1 MSQLRNAAR
10 RDSCSA
16 VACRSIRRSMAQP
29 PSEVTPVSAVT
40 VDCAAVDFDL
50 SGDQQALR
58 DAAASLLDRMAGS
71 DALAGPGRA
80 RRGRR
85 HAARCRALPSGERGG
100 DAPTGYDDAVWS
112 AMAEQ
117 GWLALELPED
127 EGGLGLGMVELAVLC
142 EEIGRRLVAAPFL
155 PTIVALGALCG
166 DEARADAGTK
176 EWREALGQGEAV
188 GCVARRAG
196 PRSGSPWPGPEGQV
210 RLERA
215 DAPGGLRALGR
226 RGRGRSPTAASTPST
241 CAPRDARPR
250 CRPWTAHASSG
261 SWPSTARRRGSSAA
275 RTPPRCC
282 VDRAATLASAE
293 MLGAA
298 DHVLAMTVQYAK
310 DRVQFGKPIGSFQAV
325 KHMLADALV
334 DVEGM
339 RSTVYYAAWCA
350 AAGDPERS
358 LAASMAKAWCSDA
371 SRRVMAAGLQVHGG
385 IGFTWEHDMHLYLK
399 RAQLDQVSYGDAAA
413 HRDRIATLL
422 RTRLEAGESLS

>member
-1 MSQLRNAAR
+1 
-10 RDSCSA
+10 
-16 VACRSIRRSMAQP
+16 
-29 PSEVTPVSAVT
+29 VSAAT

-58 DAAASLLDRMAGS
+58 DAAASLLDKMAGS
-71 DALAGPGRA
+71 DALRARVGPGA
-80 RRGRR
+80 IVGTLPGAG
-85 HAARCRALPSGERGG
+85 AASGEAAVN
-100 DAPTGYDDAVWS
+100 APTGYDRAVWS
-112 AMAEQ
+112 AMADQ
-117 GWLALELPED
+117 GWLAIELPED
-127 EGGLGLGMVELAVLC
+127 DGGLGLGMVELAVLC

-166 DEARADAGTK
+166 DEARADSGTK
-176 EWREALGQGEAV
+176 EWREALGQGEAI
-188 GCVARRAG
+188 GCVAAA
-196 PRSGSPWPGPEGQV
+196 PGADRLTVVVSDGQV
-210 RLERA
+210 RLSGQTAPVAYAPSA
-215 DAPGGLRALGR
+215 DVAVVLADGSVYGVDLRAEGRPSPLSAMDRTRELGVLTFDGTPAR
-226 RGRGRSPTAASTPST
+226 FLGGEDAA
-241 CAPRDARPR
+241 ALLL
-250 CRPWTAHASSG
+250 
-261 SWPSTARRRGSSAA
+261 
-275 RTPPRCC
+275 
-282 VDRAATLASAE
+282 DRAATLASAE

-298 DHVLAMTVQYAK
+298 DHVLALTVQYAK

-339 RSTVYYAAWCA
+339 RSTAYYAAWCA

-422 RTRLEAGESLS
+422 RTRMEAGESLS

>member
-1 MSQLRNAAR
+1 
-10 RDSCSA
+10 
-16 VACRSIRRSMAQP
+16 MAHAQR
-29 PSEVTPVSAVT
+29 EVTPVSVAT

-50 SGDQQALR
+50 SADQQALR
-58 DAAASLLDRMAGS
+58 DAAAYLLDGKAGS
-71 DALAGPGRA
+71 DALRA
-80 RRGRR
+80 RVGTG
-85 HAARCRALPSGERGG
+85 AIVGTLPGAGAVSGGTAV
-100 DAPTGYDDAVWS
+100 DAPRGYDDAVWS

-117 GWLALELPED
+117 GWLAIELPED
-127 EGGLGLGMVELAVLC
+127 EGGLGLGMVELAILC

-166 DEARADAGTK
+166 DEARGEAGTK
-176 EWREALGQGEAV
+176 DWRAALSEGASV
-188 GCVARRAG
+188 GCVAAAPG
-196 PRSGSPWPGPEGQV
+196 QSDLTVSGPEGQP
-210 RLERA
+210 RL
-215 DAPGGLRALGR
+215 
-226 RGRGRSPTAASTPST
+226 
-241 CAPRDARPR
+241 
-250 CRPWTAHASSG
+250 SG
-261 SWPSTARRRGSSAA
+261 
-275 RTPPRCC
+275 RTPPVAYAPSADVAVVLAGGGVYGVDLRAEGRPAPLSAMDRTRELGVLDFDETPALFLGGGEAAVLL

-298 DHVLAMTVQYAK
+298 DHVLADTVQYAK

-339 RSTVYYAAWCA
+339 RSTAYYAAWCA

-358 LAASMAKAWCSDA
+358 LSASMAKAWCSDA

-422 RTRLEAGESLS
+422 RARLEAGQDLS

>member
-1 MSQLRNAAR
+1 M
-10 RDSCSA
+10 
-16 VACRSIRRSMAQP
+16 
-29 PSEVTPVSAVT
+29 TPVSAAT

-50 SGDQQALR
+50 SADQQALR
-58 DAAASLLDRMAGS
+58 DAAASLLDGM
-71 DALAGPGRA
+71 AGPGALRA
-80 RRGRR
+80 RVGTGSVVGT
-85 HAARCRALPSGERGG
+85 LPGAGATAPAG
-100 DAPTGYDDAVWS
+100 VADAPHGYDGAVWS

-117 GWLALELPED
+117 GWLAIELPED

-155 PTIVALGALCG
+155 PTIVALGALSG
-166 DEARADAGTK
+166 EEARADAGTK
-176 EWREALGQGEAV
+176 DWRESLSEGAVV
-188 GCVARRAG
+188 GCVAAAPGNNGLTASG
-196 PRSGSPWPGPEGQV
+196 PRDQV
-210 RLERA
+210 RL
-215 DAPGGLRALGR
+215 
-226 RGRGRSPTAASTPST
+226 
-241 CAPRDARPR
+241 
-250 CRPWTAHASSG
+250 SG
-261 SWPSTARRRGSSAA
+261 Q
-275 RTPPRCC
+275 TPPVAYAPSADVAVVQTGGAVYGVDLRVQGRPAPLSAMDRTRELGALAFDDTPARFLGGEEAAALL

-298 DHVLAMTVQYAK
+298 DHVLALTVQYAK

-339 RSTVYYAAWCA
+339 RSTSYYAAWCA
-350 AAGDPERS
+350 AADDPERS
-358 LAASMAKAWCSDA
+358 LSASMAKAWCSDA

-422 RTRLEAGESLS
+422 RARLEAGQDLS

>member
-1 MSQLRNAAR
+1 MSAA
-10 RDSCSA
+10 
-16 VACRSIRRSMAQP
+16 
-29 PSEVTPVSAVT
+29 T

-58 DAAASLLDRMAGS
+58 DAAASLLDKMAGS
-71 DALAGPGRA
+71 DALRARVGPGA
-80 RRGRR
+80 IVGTLPGAG
-85 HAARCRALPSGERGG
+85 AASGEASV
-100 DAPTGYDDAVWS
+100 DAPTGYDEAVWS
-112 AMAEQ
+112 AMADQ
-117 GWLALELPED
+117 GWLAIELPED
-127 EGGLGLGMVELAVLC
+127 DGGLGLGMVELAVLC

-166 DEARADAGTK
+166 DEARADTGTK

-188 GCVARRAG
+188 GCVAAAPGSDRLTVEG
-196 PRSGSPWPGPEGQV
+196 SGGQV
-210 RLERA
+210 RLSGQTAPVAYAPSA
-215 DAPGGLRALGR
+215 DVAVVLAAGGVYGVDLRAEGRPAPLSAMDRTRELGVLAFDGTPAR
-226 RGRGRSPTAASTPST
+226 FLGGEEAA
-241 CAPRDARPR
+241 ALL
-250 CRPWTAHASSG
+250 
-261 SWPSTARRRGSSAA
+261 
-275 RTPPRCC
+275 

-298 DHVLAMTVQYAK
+298 DHVLALTVQYAK

-350 AAGDPERS
+350 AAGDAERS

-422 RTRLEAGESLS
+422 RTRLQAGESLS

>member
-1 MSQLRNAAR
+1 
-10 RDSCSA
+10 
-16 VACRSIRRSMAQP
+16 MAQP
-29 PSEVTPVSAVT
+29 PREVTPVSVVT

-50 SGDQQALR
+50 SADQQALR
-58 DAAASLLDRMAGS
+58 DAAASLLDGMAGS
-71 DALAGPGRA
+71 DALRA
-80 RRGRR
+80 RVGTGAIVGTLPGAG
-85 HAARCRALPSGERGG
+85 AASGESAV
-100 DAPTGYDDAVWS
+100 DAPRGYDHAVWS

-117 GWLALELPED
+117 GWLAIELPEA
-127 EGGLGLGMVELAVLC
+127 EGGLELGMVELAVLC

-166 DEARADAGTK
+166 DEARADVGTK
-176 EWREALGQGEAV
+176 DWREALGEGAAV
-188 GCVARRAG
+188 GCVAAAPGPGSLTVSG
-196 PRSGSPWPGPEGQV
+196 PRGQERLSGK
-210 RLERA
+210 
-215 DAPGGLRALGR
+215 
-226 RGRGRSPTAASTPST
+226 
-241 CAPRDARPR
+241 
-250 CRPWTAHASSG
+250 
-261 SWPSTARRRGSSAA
+261 
-275 RTPPRCC
+275 TPPIAYAPSADVAVVLAAGAVYGVDLRTEGRPAPLSAMDRTRELGVLAFDDTPALFLGGEEAAALL

-298 DHVLAMTVQYAK
+298 DHVLADTVQYAK
-310 DRVQFGKPIGSFQAV
+310 DRVQFGKPIGSFQAI

-339 RSTVYYAAWCA
+339 RSTAYYAAWCA

-358 LAASMAKAWCSDA
+358 LSASMAKAWCSDA

-422 RTRLEAGESLS
+422 RARLQAGQDLS

>member
-1 MSQLRNAAR
+1 
-10 RDSCSA
+10 
-16 VACRSIRRSMAQP
+16 
-29 PSEVTPVSAVT
+29 VSAAT

-58 DAAASLLDRMAGS
+58 DAAASLLDKMAGS
-71 DALAGPGRA
+71 DALRARVGPGA
-80 RRGRR
+80 IVGTLPGAG
-85 HAARCRALPSGERGG
+85 AASGEAVVN
-100 DAPTGYDDAVWS
+100 APTGYDGAVWS
-112 AMAEQ
+112 AMADQ
-117 GWLALELPED
+117 GWLAIELPED
-127 EGGLGLGMVELAVLC
+127 DGGLGLGMVELAVLC

-166 DEARADAGTK
+166 DEARADSGTK

-188 GCVARRAG
+188 GCVAAA
-196 PRSGSPWPGPEGQV
+196 PGPDRLTVAAADGQV
-210 RLERA
+210 RLSGQTAPVAYAPSA
-215 DAPGGLRALGR
+215 DVAVVLADGGVYGVDLRAEGRPAPLSAMDRTRELGVLAFDGTPAR
-226 RGRGRSPTAASTPST
+226 FLGGEEAA
-241 CAPRDARPR
+241 ALLL
-250 CRPWTAHASSG
+250 
-261 SWPSTARRRGSSAA
+261 
-275 RTPPRCC
+275 
-282 VDRAATLASAE
+282 DRAATLASAE

-298 DHVLAMTVQYAK
+298 DHVLALTVQYAK

-339 RSTVYYAAWCA
+339 RSTAYYAAWCA
-350 AAGDPERS
+350 AAGDAERS

-422 RTRLEAGESLS
+422 RTRIEAGESLS

>member
-1 MSQLRNAAR
+1 MSAA
-10 RDSCSA
+10 
-16 VACRSIRRSMAQP
+16 
-29 PSEVTPVSAVT
+29 T

-58 DAAASLLDRMAGS
+58 DAAASLLDKMAGS
-71 DALAGPGRA
+71 DALRA
-80 RRGRR
+80 RVGTGAIVGTLPGAG
-85 HAARCRALPSGERGG
+85 AASG
-100 DAPTGYDDAVWS
+100 DTTVDVPTGYDDAVWS
-112 AMAEQ
+112 AMADQ
-117 GWLALELPED
+117 GWLAIELPED
-127 EGGLGLGMVELAVLC
+127 DGGLGLGMVELAVLC

-155 PTIVALGALCG
+155 STIVALGALST

-176 EWREALGQGEAV
+176 EWRETLGQGDAV
-188 GCVARRAG
+188 GCVAAAPG
-196 PRSGSPWPGPEGQV
+196 PNGLTVSGPEGQV
-210 RLERA
+210 RLSGQTPPVAYAPSADVAVVLAADGVYGVDLRA
-215 DAPGGLRALGR
+215 DGRPAPLSAMDRTRELGVLAFDGTPARFLGGEEAAALL
-226 RGRGRSPTAASTPST
+226 
-241 CAPRDARPR
+241 
-250 CRPWTAHASSG
+250 
-261 SWPSTARRRGSSAA
+261 
-275 RTPPRCC
+275 

-298 DHVLAMTVQYAK
+298 DHVLALTVQYAK

-339 RSTVYYAAWCA
+339 RSTAYYAAWCA
-350 AAGDPERS
+350 AAGDSERS
-358 LAASMAKAWCSDA
+358 LSASMAKAWCSDA

-422 RTRLEAGESLS
+422 RSRLEAGQDLS

>member
-1 MSQLRNAAR
+1 
-10 RDSCSA
+10 
-16 VACRSIRRSMAQP
+16 
-29 PSEVTPVSAVT
+29 VSAAT

-58 DAAASLLDRMAGS
+58 DAAASLLDKMAGS
-71 DALAGPGRA
+71 DALRARVGPGA
-80 RRGRR
+80 IVGTLPGAG
-85 HAARCRALPSGERGG
+85 AASGEAAVN
-100 DAPTGYDDAVWS
+100 APTGYDRAVWS
-112 AMAEQ
+112 AMADQ
-117 GWLALELPED
+117 GWLAIELPED
-127 EGGLGLGMVELAVLC
+127 DGGLGLGMVELAVLC

-166 DEARADAGTK
+166 DEARADSGTK
-176 EWREALGQGEAV
+176 EWREALGQGEAI
-188 GCVARRAG
+188 GCVAAA
-196 PRSGSPWPGPEGQV
+196 PGADRLTVVVSDGQV
-210 RLERA
+210 RLSGQTAPVAYAPSADVAVVLADGSVYGVDLRA
-215 DAPGGLRALGR
+215 DGRPSPLSAMDRTRELGVLAFDGTPARFLGGEDAAALLL
-226 RGRGRSPTAASTPST
+226 
-241 CAPRDARPR
+241 
-250 CRPWTAHASSG
+250 
-261 SWPSTARRRGSSAA
+261 
-275 RTPPRCC
+275 
-282 VDRAATLASAE
+282 DRAATLASAE

-298 DHVLAMTVQYAK
+298 DHVLAVTVQYAK

-339 RSTVYYAAWCA
+339 RSTAYYAAWCA

-422 RTRLEAGESLS
+422 RTRMEAGESLS

>member
-1 MSQLRNAAR
+1 
-10 RDSCSA
+10 
-16 VACRSIRRSMAQP
+16 
-29 PSEVTPVSAVT
+29 
-40 VDCAAVDFDL
+40 VDYDL

-58 DAAASLLDRMAGS
+58 DAAVSLLDKMAGS
-71 DALAGPGRA
+71 DALRA
-80 RRGRR
+80 RVGTGAIVGTLPGAGAPPGGT
-85 HAARCRALPSGERGG
+85 AA
-100 DAPTGYDDAVWS
+100 DAPQGFDDAVWS

-117 GWLALELPED
+117 GWLAIELPED
-127 EGGLGLGMVELAVLC
+127 ESGLGLGMVELAVLC

-176 EWREALGQGEAV
+176 DWREALGQGDAV
-188 GCVARRAG
+188 GCVAAA
-196 PRSGSPWPGPEGQV
+196 PGPDGLTVTGSEGQV
-210 RLERA
+210 RL
-215 DAPGGLRALGR
+215 
-226 RGRGRSPTAASTPST
+226 
-241 CAPRDARPR
+241 
-250 CRPWTAHASSG
+250 SG
-261 SWPSTARRRGSSAA
+261 E
-275 RTPPRCC
+275 TPPVAYAPSADVAVVLAAGGVYGVDLRTEGRPAPLPAMDRTRELGVLAFDGTPARFLGGEEAAALL

-298 DHVLAMTVQYAK
+298 DHVLALTVQYAK

-339 RSTVYYAAWCA
+339 RSTAYYAAWCA
-350 AAGDPERS
+350 AAGDVERS
-358 LAASMAKAWCSDA
+358 LPASMAKAWCSDA

-413 HRDRIATLL
+413 HRDRIASLL
-422 RTRLEAGESLS
+422 RARLQAGQTLS

>member
-1 MSQLRNAAR
+1 MS
-10 RDSCSA
+10 
-16 VACRSIRRSMAQP
+16 
-29 PSEVTPVSAVT
+29 VT

-58 DAAASLLDRMAGS
+58 DAASSLLEGMAGP
-71 DALAGPGRA
+71 DALRA
-80 RRGRR
+80 RVGTGAIVGTLPGAGEVPRGV
-85 HAARCRALPSGERGG
+85 AA
-100 DAPTGYDDAVWS
+100 DAPQGYDEAVWS

-117 GWLALELPED
+117 GWLAIELPED

-155 PTIVALGALCG
+155 PTVVALAALCA
-166 DEARADAGTK
+166 DEARAEAGTK
-176 EWREALGQGEAV
+176 DWREALGQGAAV
-188 GCVARRAG
+188 GCVAAAPGRNG
-196 PRSGSPWPGPEGQV
+196 LTVSGSGGQV
-210 RLERA
+210 RL
-215 DAPGGLRALGR
+215 
-226 RGRGRSPTAASTPST
+226 
-241 CAPRDARPR
+241 
-250 CRPWTAHASSG
+250 SG
-261 SWPSTARRRGSSAA
+261 
-275 RTPPRCC
+275 RTPPLAYAPSADVAVVVAGDGDGEGGVYGVDLRQEGRPPVLPAMDRTRELGALDFDSTPALCLGGEEAAALL

-298 DHVLAMTVQYAK
+298 DRVLALSVQYAK

-339 RSTVYYAAWCA
+339 RSTAYYAAWCA
-350 AAGDPERS
+350 AAGDPERT

-371 SRRVMAAGLQVHGG
+371 SRRVMATGLQVHGG

-413 HRDRIATLL
+413 HRDRIALLL
-422 RTRLEAGESLS
+422 RARLDAGQALS